1 MRRGRKEDIIRKA
14 KIYEAWQLLT
24 ETQSL
29 DNIGL
34 RFGITG
40 ERVRQ
45 VVEEMSGREK
55 VEAATP

>member
-1 MRRGRKEDIIRKA
+1 MRRGRKEDIVRKA
-14 KIYEAWQLLT
+14 KIYEAWLLLT

-45 VVEEMSGREK
+45 VVEEMTSREK
-55 VEAATP
+55 IEIAIP